1 MSGRIL
7 FGICGGIAAYKCCEL
22 VRMMVKD
29 GFDVHCVLT
38 SAGAKF
44 VTPLTLQT
52 LSGNVVHTDMFD
64 LMREKKVNH
73 ISLARD
79 SDIILIAPATADI
92 IARTACGICDDLL
105 STVIC
110 ATKSPVLFAPS
121 MNNNMWENRITQSNV
136 TRLREFGYNFI
147 EPESGELA
155 CGDSGSG
162 RLPDLEKILH
172 AVKEILR

>member
-92 IARTACGICDDLL
+92 IARTACGMCDDLL

-110 ATKSPVLFAPS
+110 AEITCTFRPIDEQQHVGKQDNPVKRDKTS
-121 MNNNMWENRITQSNV
+121 GVRIQLYRTGGV
-136 TRLREFGYNFI
+136 
-147 EPESGELA
+147 LA

-162 RLPDLEKILH
+162 RLRSRKYSTQ
-172 AVKEILR
+172 

>member
-64 LMREKKVNH
+64 LMRGK
-73 ISLARD
+73 R
-79 SDIILIAPATADI
+79 
-92 IARTACGICDDLL
+92 
-105 STVIC
+105 
-110 ATKSPVLFAPS
+110 
-121 MNNNMWENRITQSNV
+121 
-136 TRLREFGYNFI
+136 
-147 EPESGELA
+147 
-155 CGDSGSG
+155 
-162 RLPDLEKILH
+162 
-172 AVKEILR
+172 